1 MRGGVGDKHF
11 CMLGDGCGIA
21 SRVTDRAVCGVLR
34 QSSVVCLLF
43 TDTAQSSQTRAL
55 CWAMPAAAAAGTGGV
70 RGRGELEK
78 CAARRGRGAAH
89 VPKKLPDVDAAG
101 ALATQQ
107 GLT

>member
-1 MRGGVGDKHF
+1 MAGSVTST
-11 CMLGDGCGIA
+11 CSMLGDGCGIA
-21 SRVTDRAVCGVLR
+21 SLITDRAVCGVLR

-89 VPKKLPDVDAAG
+89 VPKKLPDADAAG